1 MSGGNASP
9 MQGRSPSPR
18 LSPRIVEDL
27 RRASPVWD
35 EEFDKLTRSMQ
46 ERMDGFFRTP
56 GQVDPGC
63 SDSGRTGRIERQPDG
78 SLVYR
83 VVFDVRDYEPGD
95 LKTSL
100 VGDRTVRVC
109 GNSKRV
115 DPRTGKQ
122 SSASFDEQ
130 FSLPD
135 GVDPRG
141 VRSTV
146 AEGQLSVTA
155 PVMPPQYSGKQPA
168 LQQQSR
174 LYSNSPRLSPRSG
187 SPAFSQPLGSPRH
200 QQQQQGSGVRTASA
214 FQLEVDVGPE
224 FEPQDLTVA
233 TVDNGRRL
241 SVHGRREVKSAGK
254 TSMREFRDEF
264 DLPAN
269 VDARLV
275 TARLRSDGRV
285 IVDMPLLRETAGFT
299 YAPVAVDHR

>member
-1 MSGGNASP
+1 M
-9 MQGRSPSPR
+9 
-18 LSPRIVEDL
+18 DL

-155 PVMPPQYSGKQPA
+155 PVMPPSIPGSSRPCSSRAGSTQTVPDCRRGRVRPPSPSLSARPDISSSSRAAVFAPPA
-168 LQQQSR
+168 LF
-174 LYSNSPRLSPRSG
+174 NS
-187 SPAFSQPLGSPRH
+187 
-200 QQQQQGSGVRTASA
+200 
-214 FQLEVDVGPE
+214 
-224 FEPQDLTVA
+224 
-233 TVDNGRRL
+233 
-241 SVHGRREVKSAGK
+241 KSK
-254 TSMREFRDEF
+254 
-264 DLPAN
+264 
-269 VDARLV
+269 
-275 TARLRSDGRV
+275 
-285 IVDMPLLRETAGFT
+285 
-299 YAPVAVDHR
+299 